1 MAKMDALSTEKSFQ
15 ARERT
20 ISDDESGGASPDR
33 KSGTAQDKRDM
44 WRIGREQELNRT
56 FNFLSILG
64 FTAVLMCTWEAVLF
78 GSSFGLIDG
87 GAGGMIYSYIGGM
100 VGFGSVILT
109 MTEMASM

>member
-1 MAKMDALSTEKSFQ
+1 MDTVSAEKSFQ
-15 ARERT
+15 AGERAL
-20 ISDDESGGASPDR
+20 SDDDSGGVSPSK
-33 KSGTAQDKRDM
+33 KSGTAQDKKDM

-100 VGFGSVILT
+100 VGFGSVILA